1 MSVWD
6 QVVGQ
11 RRAVAE
17 LKAAATNPEAMTH
30 AWLITGPP
38 GSGRSVAARAF
49 AAALQCDQGGC
60 GVCDSCRAVAA
71 GSHPDV
77 LDTAT
82 KKVVIG
88 IDDVREWLRLAARA
102 PARGR
107 WRVIIVEDADR
118 MLERTGNVL
127 LKSLEE
133 PAPRTVWI
141 LSAPS
146 PRDVLVTIR
155 SRSRQVALRIPP
167 VEAVTQ
173 LLVEREGA
181 APAEAEL
188 AALASQ
194 CHIGVAR
201 RLIRDPE
208 AQAQRGK
215 VLAIPRAAS
224 SVARAVMAAGELDV
238 VAKARAE
245 AVVKEREA
253 ADRARLLADMGEAA
267 RGRTSA
273 FARARVREFDQE
285 SAKRARRGQ
294 ADTLDRALVDLLAFY
309 RDVLATQ
316 VGADVGLINAAE
328 SELVLEQAWGSTVSE
343 TMARLDAIELA
354 RTRLAANVAPTLALE
369 AMAVV
374 LALPGLE
381 TERTRE

>member
-1 MSVWD
+1 VSVWEA
-6 QVVGQ
+6 VVGQ
-11 RRAVAE
+11 ERAVAE
-17 LKAAATNPEAMTH
+17 LRGAASNPEAMTH

-49 AAALQCDQGGC
+49 AAALQCDEDGC
-60 GVCDSCRAVAA
+60 GMCGPCRSVAA

-88 IDDVREWLRLAARA
+88 IDDVREWLSLAARA
-102 PARGR
+102 PARGK

-127 LKSLEE
+127 LKALEE
-133 PAPRTVWI
+133 PSPRTVWI

-155 SRSRQVALRIPP
+155 SRCRQVALRIPS
-167 VEAVTQ
+167 VEAVTR
-173 LLVEREGA
+173 LLVEKEGVSKV
-181 APAEAEL
+181 EAEL
-188 AALASQ
+188 AALAAQ

-201 RLIRDPE
+201 RLISDPE
-208 AQAQRGK
+208 AAAQRKK

-224 SVARAVMAAGELDV
+224 SVARAVIAAGELDA
-238 VAKARAE
+238 VAKERAE
-245 AVVKEREA
+245 AVVKGRET
-253 ADRARLLADMGEAA
+253 ADRAKLMADMGETS

-273 FARARVREFDQE
+273 FARARLKEFDQE
-285 SAKRARRGQ
+285 SARRARRGQ

-316 VGADVGLINAAE
+316 VGASVGLVNAADA
-328 SELVLEQAWGSTVSE
+328 ELVFDQANSSTLAE

-354 RTRLAANVAPTLALE
+354 RKRLAANVAPTLALE
-369 AMAVV
+369 AMAVI
-374 LALPGLE
+374 LALPALGGQ
-381 TERTRE
+381 RMRE